1 MNSILEGNH
10 YYVDGKED
18 CSFSEGQD
26 INQEEYSFMIKHS
39 VVLGINDVILN
50 PAKTSAIID
59 NGSIKPLLQEC
70 DHKPT
75 RRKVGMKEGKT
86 ET

>member
-1 MNSILEGNH
+1 VNSILEGNH

-50 PAKTSAIID
+50 PEK
-59 NGSIKPLLQEC
+59 KLVLLLIM
-70 DHKPT
+70 
-75 RRKVGMKEGKT
+75 VV
-86 ET
+86 